1 MNRVYAMIVISLFT
15 VLIPVAALAQNENT
29 SGDDYKAWMKQVDQS
44 NGKLRKD
51 LKAKQ
56 GDAAVDDATKI
67 AGSLAQMEDF
77 WQKRNAADAVKFAG
91 DAAAGF
97 KRVSDLASAGKFD
110 EAAAELKS
118 TQATC
123 AGCHKAHRSMTIHG
137 AEIK

>member
-1 MNRVYAMIVISLFT
+1 MKPGRAIIAVLF
-15 VLIPVAALAQNENT
+15 VSILIPIAARAQNENT
-29 SGDDYKAWMKQVDQS
+29 SDDYKAWMKQVDQS

-56 GDAAVDDATKI
+56 GDAATDDATKI
-67 AGSLAQMEDF
+67 VSTLAQMEDF
-77 WQKRNAADAVKFAG
+77 WQKRNAADAVKFSS

-118 TQATC
+118 TQANC
-123 AGCHKAHRSMTIHG
+123 ADCHKAHRSMTIHG